1 MSWVITGLGVGLFL
15 GGFMQQ
21 WFEDVLR
28 GPIMRAYDDAIY
40 GDGAGLPHWIG
51 SPPADRVVY
60 LEE

>member
-1 MSWVITGLGVGLFL
+1 MNWVITALGVGLFL

-40 GDGAGLPHWIG
+40 GDGAWLGG
-51 SPPADRVVY
+51 PPAGRVVY